1 MKYLLFLPLVLFFY
15 SCSTLKSDAGKSIRN
30 TPDVGIEWEYS
41 GKINDAY
48 QKDMDS
54 VISAEIQKY
63 NTAGHQLHLHKKK
76 AKDKDYL
83 FMEFKEG
90 KLTTKGERAAGYI
103 VTGLGLVATPA
114 LLIALNTGFIAIFY
128 YVPENKFLIKCA
140 YSGDLADPSSHG
152 KNFVGST
159 GALFAKKQ
167 KQVAK
172 LYTKFSVKLD
182 GIFLSLE
189 KELSSHQ

>member
-63 NTAGHQLHLHKKK
+63 NAAGHQLHLHKKK

-90 KLTTKGERAAGYI
+90 KLTTKGERTAGYI
-103 VTGLGLVATPA
+103 FTGLGLVATPA
-114 LLIALNTGFIAIFY
+114 LLIALNTGFVAIFY
-128 YVPENKFLIKCA
+128 PKTNFSSSAPILTILLIHLRTAKSSSAVQALYSPKNKSKWT
-140 YSGDLADPSSHG
+140 
-152 KNFVGST
+152 GST
-159 GALFAKKQ
+159 Q
-167 KQVAK
+167 N
-172 LYTKFSVKLD
+172 
-182 GIFLSLE
+182 FL
-189 KELSSHQ
+189 